1 MNRVVSQLIL
11 TAPDQLLRH
20 TVLEISENGLVSQL
34 ISLNDMKSETAAT
47 IFRDGIISAGIVSL
61 KLRAYDFQQMPEQF
75 LYIDITNIIPE
86 KIDLQNR
93 ILILDAHTENPT
105 EFSLHLHKA
114 LNSLSDIN
122 IADIIAATCYMP
134 ALLCNFNNEIRPGN
148 SINAI
153 IWENCNLPDK
163 KLTSNVSIAN
173 LY

>member
-1 MNRVVSQLIL
+1 MNRVVSQFLM

-20 TVLEISENGLVSQL
+20 TVLEITENGNVSQL
-34 ISLNDMKSETAAT
+34 ISLDDMKSETAAT

-93 ILILDAHTENPT
+93 TLILDARTENPT
-105 EFSLHLHKA
+105 ELSLHLRKA
-114 LNSLSDIN
+114 FNSLAHIH
-122 IADIIAATCYMP
+122 IAQIISATCYTP
-134 ALLCNFNNEIRPGN
+134 AALCHFNNEIRPGN

-163 KLTSNVSIAN
+163 KFTSNVSIAN